1 MWHWFQSDNS
11 ATSKNGNVFLI
22 EPDSWSPSKE
32 LPRPQWRGFPPL
44 PGQAVVVLW
53 VQVFHR
59 LPSSSQGLVCTR
71 WHCNNTC
78 YTTPFIYKITP
89 PTPQPG
95 QLSWSAAEW
104 VFSFISS
111 LWISLVCCKWML
123 LHTRICCYWVCMWL
137 GVQNHSGHSH
147 SSGACAQTGFH
158 VALWIPVGLY
168 NV

>member
-1 MWHWFQSDNS
+1 MWLWFQSDNS
-11 ATSKNGNVFLI
+11 ATSKNGNIFLI
-22 EPDSWSPSKE
+22 EPESRSPSKE
-32 LPRPQWRGFPPL
+32 LPWPQWRGFPPF

-78 YTTPFIYKITP
+78 YTTPFIYKINPHNT
-89 PTPQPG
+89 TT
-95 QLSWSAAEW
+95 SAVVLECSR

-111 LWISLVCCKWML
+111 LWISLVYCKWML
-123 LHTRICCYWVCMWL
+123 FHTRICCYWVCRWL

-147 SSGACAQTGFH
+147 TSGECAQTGFQ